1 MKIVHFHNPGS
12 PNVEQYKD
20 MFAEHGIAYEQ
31 HPEFLSAEE
40 QLAAC
45 RGADAIVTSILKFP
59 REIIGQLDE
68 SVKCIVR
75 TAMGYE
81 IVDVAAASERGIYVC
96 NVPDYAMQ
104 EVAMHQVALIMAL
117 CRKLKI
123 YDQFVHSGEWTRQS
137 MVPGY
142 ECRRIS
148 TLTVGLLGLGRIAR
162 NVAKAMLSMG
172 AAVCTYDPY
181 LSRETVEALGVKY
194 CATKDDL
201 LVQSDVISANI
212 PLTDESYHIIN
223 ADAISKMKDSVIVVN
238 TGRGG
243 LVDTDA
249 LVAGLQSGKIKAAG
263 LDVYE
268 VEPFRDMDHP
278 LMKMDNVILTNHV
291 AYQST
296 ESFEELQY
304 KSALYAMQG
313 ALGEMPA
320 GAVNRDCR
328 EKK

>member
-12 PNVEQYKD
+12 PNVEQYRD
-20 MFAEHGIAYEQ
+20 MFAENGIEYAQY
-31 HPEFLSAEE
+31 PEFLTLEA

-45 RGADAIVTSILKFP
+45 RGADAIVTSILTFP
-59 REIIGQLDE
+59 REVIEQLDE

-81 IVDVAAASERGIYVC
+81 IVDVEAASARGIYVC

-117 CRKLKI
+117 CRKLKV
-123 YDQFVHSGEWTRQS
+123 YDQFVHSGGWTRQS

-148 TLTVGLLGLGRIAR
+148 SLTIGLLGLGRIAR
-162 NVAKAMLSMG
+162 NVAKAMLAMG
-172 AAVCTYDPY
+172 ATVCTYDPF
-181 LSRETVEALGVKY
+181 LSRETVEALGVRY
-194 CATKDDL
+194 CTTKDEL
-201 LVQSDVISANI
+201 LAQSDVVSANI
-212 PLTDESYHIIN
+212 PLMESSYHIIDE
-223 ADAISKMKDSVIVVN
+223 DAISKMKDGVIVVN

-249 LVAGLQSGKIKAAG
+249 LVKGLNSGKIKAAG

-268 VEPFRDMDHP
+268 EEPFHDLDHP
-278 LMKMDNVILTNHV
+278 LMKVENVILTNHV
-291 AYQST
+291 AFQST

-313 ALGEMPA
+313 AMGEMPA

-328 EKK
+328 EKR

>member
-12 PNVEQYKD
+12 PNIEQYRD
-20 MFAEHGIAYEQ
+20 MFAQHGIAYEQ
-31 HPEFLSAEE
+31 YAESISREE
-40 QLAAC
+40 QIAAC
-45 RGADAIVTSILKFP
+45 KGADAIVTSILTFP
-59 REIIGQLDE
+59 REVIEQLDE
-68 SVKCIVR
+68 NVKCIVR

-123 YDQFVHSGEWTRQS
+123 YDRFVHSGQWTRQS

-142 ECRRIS
+142 ECHRIS
-148 TLTVGLLGLGRIAR
+148 SLTIGLLGLGRIAK

-172 AAVCTYDPY
+172 ATVCTHDPY
-181 LSRETVEALGVKY
+181 LSREAVEALGVQY
-194 CATKDDL
+194 CATKDEL
-201 LVQSDVISANI
+201 LAQSDVISANI
-212 PLTDESYHIIN
+212 PLTDESYHIID
-223 ADAISKMKDSVIVVN
+223 AAAISKMKDGVIIVN

-249 LVAGLQSGKIKAAG
+249 LVKGLQSGKIKAAG

-268 VEPFRDMDHP
+268 QEPFHDLEHP
-278 LMKMDNVILTNHV
+278 LMKMENVILTNHV

-296 ESFEELQY
+296 ESTEELQY

-313 ALGEMPA
+313 AQGEVPA
-320 GAVNRDCR
+320 GAVNRNCR
-328 EKK
+328 EKI